1 MTYVQYRGRCL
12 EAHPVYPTS
21 TSIAARLRQIIRD
34 AESIA
39 RAGKKN
45 HQNYRLAE
53 CESMKAALREL
64 ANVLDSRS

>member
-1 MTYVQYRGRCL
+1 MTYVQYHGRCL

-21 TSIAARLRQIIRD
+21 NQIAARLQQIIRD

-39 RAGKKN
+39 RAGKKD

-64 ANVLDSRS
+64 AATLEA

>member
-1 MTYVQYRGRCL
+1 MVYVNYQGRCF

-21 TSIAARLRQIIRD
+21 TSIAARIRQIIRD
-34 AESIA
+34 AENIA
-39 RAGKKN
+39 RAGKKQ

-64 ANVLDSRS
+64 AATLEG